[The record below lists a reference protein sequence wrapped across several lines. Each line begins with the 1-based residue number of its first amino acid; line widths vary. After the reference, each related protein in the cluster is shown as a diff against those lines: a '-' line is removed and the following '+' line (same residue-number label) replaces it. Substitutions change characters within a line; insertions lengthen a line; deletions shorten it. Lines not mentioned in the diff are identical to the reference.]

1 MRPSWIFVSVV
12 SHAGAMLAAVIAPLL
27 AAGTVPEVRR
37 PIAAYI
43 RVQLPQ
49 NIPAAV
55 SRPPELAPAVHRQVK
70 PGAAPLEAPDGV
82 APERHAPRQTAGLA
96 VEGGL
101 DPDLGSGLPLGIE
114 IGDALGPPPPPE
126 PPRVVA
132 PVRVGGLIREPR
144 RIAYVSP
151 VYPLIAQAARLEGDV
166 VLEAIIGT
174 DGIVQD
180 LRVVRSSPLLDEAAV
195 EAVRQWRYTPT
206 LLNGTPVPVVMTV
219 RVSFRL
225 R

>member
-1 MRPSWIFVSVV
+1 MRSSWIFVSVV
-12 SHAGAMLAAVIAPLL
+12 SHAAAVVTAAIAPLL
-27 AAGTVPEVRR
+27 AAETLPEVRR
-37 PIAAYI
+37 PIATYVL
-43 RVQLPQ
+43 VQLPHS
-49 NIPAAV
+49 IPVAA
-55 SRPPELAPAVHRQVK
+55 RPADAPASTRT
-70 PGAAPLEAPDGV
+70 PRRDAAPLAAPDGV
-82 APERHAPRQTAGLA
+82 SPERPAPPPSASVP

-101 DPDLGSGLPLGIE
+101 NPDLSPGLPPGVGLG
-114 IGDALGPPPPPE
+114 DDVGPPPPAPPE
-126 PPRVVA
+126 RPTVDV
-132 PVRVGGLIREPR
+132 PVRIGGTIREPR

-174 DGIVQD
+174 DGTVQD
-180 LRVVRSSPLLDEAAV
+180 LRVLQSSPLLDEAAV

>member
-1 MRPSWIFVSVV
+1 V
-12 SHAGAMLAAVIAPLL
+12 
-27 AAGTVPEVRR
+27 
-37 PIAAYI
+37 
-43 RVQLPQ
+43 
-49 NIPAAV
+49 N
-55 SRPPELAPAVHRQVK
+55 
-70 PGAAPLEAPDGV
+70 PGAAPLEAPDGI
-82 APERHAPRQTAGLA
+82 APERHVPRQTVGTA

-101 DPDLGSGLPLGIE
+101 DPDLGAGVPLGIE
-114 IGDALGPPPPPE
+114 IGDAMGPPPPPE
-126 PPRVVA
+126 PPKVVA
-132 PVRVGGLIREPR
+132 PVRIGGLIREPR

-151 VYPLIAQAARLEGDV
+151 VYPLIAQAVRLEGDV

-174 DGIVQD
+174 DGSVQD